1 MIFLLFIEE
10 FINFLCVAIHEME
23 TLGKLHINIQHVT
36 KQLIDKMGGICC
48 VGQLELRRNKNI
60 RYLVVDRE
68 NLKGF
73 MMEDL
78 WRFVKTENEE
88 NGREI
93 MIVDNKW
100 VSDCYFNMCWIEPSK
115 YRIMCCYNEGY

>member
-10 FINFLCVAIHEME
+10 FIIFLCIAIHEME

-36 KQLIDKMGGICC
+36 KQLIDKMGGTY
-48 VGQLELRRNKNI
+48 VGQLELSKNKSV
-60 RYLVVDRE
+60 RYLVIDRE

-73 MMEDL
+73 IIEDI
-78 WRFVKTENEE
+78 WRFVKMENEE
-88 NGREI
+88 SGRDI

-100 VSDCYFNMCWIEPSK
+100 VSDCYFNMSWIEPSK
-115 YRIMCCYNEGY
+115 YRIMCNYNEAY